1 MATIVPAILGE
12 TFTEI
17 KEKLEK
23 VAGHSE
29 WVQIDITDGV
39 FAGPLTWS
47 RPLDLWEPSLL
58 PKIELHLMVEK
69 PHTYL
74 RDWLPASIDR
84 VIVHA
89 ESEGNVGEYVSEIKE
104 AGLEAGVALKLET
117 SIDVIVSYV
126 QKVDLVQCMSINH
139 IGVYGQSFDERVLI
153 KIRALRERYPN
164 VTISVDGGVTLETGR
179 KAIEAGATQLV
190 VGSGIFKTEDVVK
203 ALLDFKNI

>member
-1 MATIVPAILGE
+1 
-12 TFTEI
+12 
-17 KEKLEK
+17 
-23 VAGHSE
+23 
-29 WVQIDITDGV
+29 
-39 FAGPLTWS
+39 
-47 RPLDLWEPSLL
+47 
-58 PKIELHLMVEK
+58 MVEK